1 METINLEQYLT
12 NGIKTLVKDLL
23 KQTAK
28 NPKEAAFLLQ
38 YAISTKKAEKL
49 RHKAEKNGEHIPS
62 FLIASI
68 TSKCNL
74 NCSGCYNRARVESSN
89 ITEMSREEW
98 GRIFKEAA
106 EIGISV
112 ILLAGGEPLM
122 RIDVLEE
129 AALYPSLLF
138 PVFTNGT
145 MLDAALVKLFEEHR
159 NLVPI
164 ISIEGDEAFTDS
176 RRGQGIYE
184 GTMRAMEKLKEQD
197 LLFGVSITVT
207 SKNIKSVTGEETIS
221 QLESMGGKAV
231 VFVEYVPF
239 ANQNLVLDD
248 NERLFLE
255 GRIAELKKKREMI
268 LISFPGDEKISGG
281 CLAAGRGFFH
291 ISANG
296 NAEPCPFS
304 PYSDTNIK
312 SVPLRDALQSP
323 LFTKLRNDNTLL
335 AEHKGGCVLFDQ
347 VDHVKS
353 MVSG

>member
-1 METINLEQYLT
+1 MEKINLEKYLN
-12 NGIKTLVKDLL
+12 NGIKILVKDAL
-23 KQTAK
+23 KHTAK
-28 NPKEAAFLLQ
+28 NPKETAFLFYFL
-38 YAISTKKAEKL
+38 ISAKKAEKL

-68 TSKCNL
+68 TSRCNL
-74 NCSGCYNRARVESSN
+74 NCSGCYNRARGESPN

-112 ILLAGGEPLM
+112 ILLTGGEPLM

-145 MLDAALVKLFEEHR
+145 MLDAAFVKLFEEHR

-164 ISIEGDEAFTDS
+164 ISIEGDEAFTDN
-176 RRGQGIYE
+176 RRGQGIYA
-184 GTMRAMEKLKEQD
+184 GAMCAMEKLKEQN
-197 LLFGVSITVT
+197 LLFGVSMTVT
-207 SKNIKSVTGEETIS
+207 SKNIKSVTSEETIS
-221 QLESMGGKAV
+221 MLESMGGKITI
-231 VFVEYVPF
+231 FVEYVPF

-255 GRIAELKKKREMI
+255 ERITELKKKKKMI

-281 CLAAGRGFFH
+281 CLATGRGFFH

-312 SVPLRDALQSP
+312 SVPLRDALRSP

-335 AEHKGGCVLFDQ
+335 ADHKGGCVLFYQ

-353 MVSG
+353 LISS

>member
-28 NPKEAAFLLQ
+28 NPKETAFLLQ
-38 YAISTKKAEKL
+38 YAISAKKAEKL

-68 TSKCNL
+68 TSRCNL
-74 NCSGCYNRARVESSN
+74 NCSGCYNRARGESTN
-89 ITEMSREEW
+89 ITEMSHEEW

-122 RIDVLEE
+122 RLDVLEE
-129 AALYPSLLF
+129 AALCPSFLF

-145 MLDAALVKLFEEHR
+145 MLDAAFLKLFEERR

-164 ISIEGDEAFTDS
+164 ISIEGDEAFTDN
-176 RRGQGIYE
+176 RRGQGIYTN
-184 GTMRAMEKLKEQD
+184 TMSAMEKLKEHD
-197 LLFGVSITVT
+197 LLFGVSMTVT

-221 QLESMGGKAV
+221 QLESMGGKVAI
-231 VFVEYVPF
+231 FVEYVPF
-239 ANQNLVLDD
+239 TNQDLVLDD
-248 NERLFLE
+248 NDRFFLE
-255 GRIAELKKKREMI
+255 KRVTELKKKERMI
-268 LISFPGDEKISGG
+268 VVSFPGDEKTSGG

-296 NAEPCPFS
+296 SAEPCPFS
-304 PYSDTNIK
+304 PYSNTNIK
-312 SVPLRDALQSP
+312 SVPLRDALHSP
-323 LFTKLRNDNTLL
+323 LFTQLRNDNTLL
-335 AEHKGGCVLFDQ
+335 ADHKGGCVLFDQ

-353 MVSG
+353 MASS